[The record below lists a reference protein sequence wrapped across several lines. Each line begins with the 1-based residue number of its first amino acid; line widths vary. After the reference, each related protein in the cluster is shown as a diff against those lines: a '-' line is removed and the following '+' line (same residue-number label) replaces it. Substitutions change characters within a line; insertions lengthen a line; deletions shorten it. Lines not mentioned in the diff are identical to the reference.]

1 MEQQQRVTTRRL
13 LDMTIRNI
21 TLFLKSQ
28 AYKEKKICISIA
40 LGKDIINNKEI
51 IKIQFHHSHLFVLYL
66 QLNTLNTSV
75 NVPAMT
81 CKLRRWFEA
90 EYVNANRLL
99 R

>member
-1 MEQQQRVTTRRL
+1 MEQQQRRL
-13 LDMTIRNI
+13 LDMTIRNFV
-21 TLFLKSQ
+21 LLKISSLQ
-28 AYKEKKICISIA
+28 RKKICISIA

-66 QLNTLNTSV
+66 QLKTLNTSM
-75 NVPAMT
+75 NVPAIT